1 MMVGVQYFTE
11 LPISDYATHTG
22 QHNDSRMN
30 IALIMTAVKHGAV
43 VANHVE
49 VTELDKNESGRL
61 QGAVVRDN
69 LTGQTWN
76 VRAKVCEILE
86 KFLLLIKPFCR
97 VSSMRQDHS
106 LILYLL
112 WTTRTTFQLS
122 SLPLVCTSRS
132 RITILHGQWG
142 C

>member
-1 MMVGVQYFTE
+1 MVSVPCFTE
-11 LPISDYATHTG
+11 LPISDYAIHTG

-49 VTELDKNESGRL
+49 VTELDKNESGKL

-76 VRAKVCEILE
+76 VRAKVREIIENLH
-86 KFLLLIKPFCR
+86 LLLKPFCR
-97 VSSMRQDHS
+97 VLSTRLGHS

-112 WTTRTTFQLS
+112 WTTRTTFRLS
-122 SLPLVCTSRS
+122 SLPLVFTSRS